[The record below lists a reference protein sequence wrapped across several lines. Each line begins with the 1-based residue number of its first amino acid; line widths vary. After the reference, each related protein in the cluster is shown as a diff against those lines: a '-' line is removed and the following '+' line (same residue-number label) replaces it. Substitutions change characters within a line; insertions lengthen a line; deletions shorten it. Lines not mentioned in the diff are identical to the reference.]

1 MQWQR
6 CFWKSWNHTEKK
18 VISSYSCIFIL
29 KVLIIGN
36 SYIWCFL
43 SPLGCILDDERA
55 KLYASVVNKG
65 CAIRFAFAAA
75 MFGESS
81 EALFWLQLPQAL
93 KHLTNKLLNKPPLT
107 GHVIESFRNVDETS
121 IMSRITSKGKQAEK
135 MGRDFMVSYF
145 LFYHLTCLGIYNIL
159 FLLWELL
166 LHLNLCR
173 ICQMILAF

>member
-1 MQWQR
+1 M
-6 CFWKSWNHTEKK
+6 
-18 VISSYSCIFIL
+18 
-29 KVLIIGN
+29 
-36 SYIWCFL
+36 
-43 SPLGCILDDERA
+43 
-55 KLYASVVNKG
+55 YASVVNKG

-159 FLLWELL
+159 FLL
-166 LHLNLCR
+166 
-173 ICQMILAF
+173 